1 MIKMILISSLFFCFF
16 SCQTSNLVTET
27 DLAHTPARKGGKH
40 YVLQVK
46 GGYDDLYQDEIERA
60 SKYLPGVRF
69 AYWLQGEQML
79 LVDFDESRT
88 NIDSISIAIARHGY
102 DTERHKADDFVY
114 KRLAFQCRYR

>member
-1 MIKMILISSLFFCFF
+1 MKVVILLILLFCISA
-16 SCQTSNLVTET
+16 CQTSNIVTET
-27 DLAHTPARKGGKH
+27 NLANTPARKVGKH
-40 YVLQVK
+40 YVLKVS
-46 GGYDDLYQDEIERA
+46 GGYDDICQDEIERA

-79 LVDFDESRT
+79 LVDFDESKT

>member
-1 MIKMILISSLFFCFF
+1 MKVVIVLILLLSISA
-16 SCQTSNLVTET
+16 CQTSNIVTET
-27 DLAHTPARKGGKH
+27 DLANTPARKVGKH
-40 YVLQVK
+40 YVLQVS
-46 GGYDDLYQDEIERA
+46 GGYDDLCQDEIERA

-88 NIDSISIAIARHGY
+88 NIDSISIAIAKHGY

>member
-1 MIKMILISSLFFCFF
+1 MKVVIVLILLFSISA
-16 SCQTSNLVTET
+16 CQTSNIVTET
-27 DLAHTPARKGGKH
+27 DLANTPARKVGKH
-40 YVLQVK
+40 YVLQVS
-46 GGYDDLYQDEIERA
+46 GGYDDLCQDEVERA

>member
-1 MIKMILISSLFFCFF
+1 MKVVIVLILLFSISA
-16 SCQTSNLVTET
+16 CQTSNIVIET
-27 DLAHTPARKGGKH
+27 DLANTPARKVGKH
-40 YVLQVK
+40 YVLQVS
-46 GGYDDLYQDEIERA
+46 GGYDDLCQDEIERA

>member
-1 MIKMILISSLFFCFF
+1 MKMILVFSLFLGFF

-27 DLAHTPARKGGKH
+27 DIANTPARKVGKH

-46 GGYDDLYQDEIERA
+46 GGYDDLCQDEIERA

-69 AYWLQGEQML
+69 AYWVQGEQML

-88 NIDSISIAIARHGY
+88 NIDSISIAIARYGY
-102 DTERHKADDFVY
+102 DTERHKADDSVY

>member
-1 MIKMILISSLFFCFF
+1 MKVIILLILLFGISA
-16 SCQTSNLVTET
+16 CQISNIVIET
-27 DLAHTPARKGGKH
+27 DLANTPARKAGKH
-40 YVLQVK
+40 YVLQVS
-46 GGYDDLYQDEIERA
+46 GGYDDLCQDEIERA

-69 AYWLQGEQML
+69 AYWVQGEQML
-79 LVDFDESRT
+79 LVDFDESKT